1 MIGTK
6 IYCYEYWYE
15 QGTKRRRSSRN
26 NYTESTYEVVAEND
40 EFVCISDHFLSTLQ
54 KMKNKDQDYRTII
67 NEPVSNVYVND
78 NFWGNAVHYKLY
90 STEPVLASDIKKH
103 IEKAVKKDKTFK
115 VVKQFTL
122 DKVYLVGQ
130 IVTLSDEQTIKN
142 LISQK
147 LIK

>member
-15 QGTKRRRSSRN
+15 QGTKRWRSGRN
-26 NYTESTYEVVAEND
+26 SYTESTYEVVAEND

-54 KMKNKDQDYRTII
+54 KVKNKDQDYRTII

-103 IEKAVKKDKTFK
+103 IEKAVKKELGFFK
-115 VVKQFTL
+115 ANL
-122 DKVYLVGQ
+122 DLSVIKSNE
-130 IVTLSDEQTIKN
+130 VTA
-142 LISQK
+142 
-147 LIK
+147 